1 MSARRAPQLEVII
14 QDQHCI
20 FNGTGWTSTDDE
32 LADRLNLALNS
43 IPEPRAGVFEIV
55 EQVIRSA
62 GVSEHARIISC
73 REGD

>member
-14 QDQHCI
+14 HDQHCV

-43 IPEPRAGVFEIV
+43 IPEPRSGVFEIA
-55 EQVIRSA
+55 EQVIRNA
-62 GVSEHARIISC
+62 GVSEHARILSC